1 MVFTAKQF
9 NIGAEGQMFLGA
21 AVATAVAIYFPGI
34 PFISTLLV
42 ILTAMAVGAGFAS
55 IPGFM
60 KAKLK
65 ASEMVTSLMLNY
77 VAFFMGLFII
87 KTFLRDTEAGSLV
100 SLEFQQQT
108 MLPLLNERYRWHI
121 GIFIALGMTVL
132 VWFIMKKTTWGYKVK
147 LIGDNIKFAEYSGI
161 NSSKMVFQV
170 QVAAGAVAGSAG
182 IIELLGYHGR
192 FLWLYS
198 PGYGWDGIIIA
209 TLARNNPLFVPL
221 AALFL
226 SYIRVGAKI
235 MGRYTNIAPEIV
247 AILQAVIILLV
258 TAEAFLAK
266 WKQRS
271 INKEATQSETNDTPV
286 QVGEVR

>member
-1 MVFTAKQF
+1 MSAGTQAGGRRALRKACIPVDRLVAGATHCRLVFS
-9 NIGAEGQMFLGA
+9 GRRLRGRH
-21 AVATAVAIYFPGI
+21 
-34 PFISTLLV
+34 LL
-42 ILTAMAVGAGFAS
+42 LAYAG
-55 IPGFM
+55 
-60 KAKLK
+60 
-65 ASEMVTSLMLNY
+65 
-77 VAFFMGLFII
+77 
-87 KTFLRDTEAGSLV
+87 
-100 SLEFQQQT
+100 
-108 MLPLLNERYRWHI
+108 
-121 GIFIALGMTVL
+121 
-132 VWFIMKKTTWGYKVK
+132 
-147 LIGDNIKFAEYSGI
+147 
-161 NSSKMVFQV
+161 
-170 QVAAGAVAGSAG
+170 GAVAGSAG

-271 INKEATQSETNDTPV
+271 INKEATQNEASETPV
-286 QVGEVR
+286 QVGEAR